1 MFFVVLYFIFLKY
14 RILYKVYVVK
24 EWLGILYIIL
34 LKFWNNVGVIIIINY
49 FLICIIVIIFVFLVE
64 FVNIFRMLLDVSE
77 DIKNG
82 VIFNIV

>member
-34 LKFWNNVGVIIIINY
+34 LKFWNNVGVIIMINY

-77 DIKNG
+77 DIKME
-82 VIFNIV
+82 